1 VSLIQ
6 SIRSAFKLY
15 ILTKKV
21 VLAAVERL
29 EYHLLLLIRR
39 LVLTYRLPDDESS
52 RAIIQ
57 LSNIIKVQN
66 ETITLLEGVLADKT
80 KVSKFSEILL
90 SGKEKDAEIASL
102 MLQLQQLQREVD
114 VKDSKIDI
122 VSKSVKSDTETANKS
137 DSLLMDNSTSFLIP
151 EAWGIEKECSAK
163 YGEKASISYCICLV
177 CRMLD

>member
-1 VSLIQ
+1 M
-6 SIRSAFKLY
+6 
-15 ILTKKV
+15 
-21 VLAAVERL
+21 
-29 EYHLLLLIRR
+29 
-39 LVLTYRLPDDESS
+39 PDDESS
-52 RAIIQ
+52 RAIVQ

-114 VKDSKIDI
+114 VKNSKIDI
-122 VSKSVKSDTETANKS
+122 VSKSVESETETANKA
-137 DSLLMDNSTSFLIP
+137 DSLFKDNSTLFLIP

-163 YGEKASISYCICLV
+163 YGEKASVSYLICLV
-177 CRMLD
+177 CRMLNWKYCEHM